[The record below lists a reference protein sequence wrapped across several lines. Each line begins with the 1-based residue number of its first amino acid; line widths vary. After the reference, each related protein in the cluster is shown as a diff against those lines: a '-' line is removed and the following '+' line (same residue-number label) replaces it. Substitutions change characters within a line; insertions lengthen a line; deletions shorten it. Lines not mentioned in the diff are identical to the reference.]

1 MMRTTSIFGFT
12 IVEVLVVIAIVAI
25 VSAITVPIVSSAKKS
40 AKTSKTLQ
48 NLKSL
53 HTGAMLYQ
61 ADYQGAVE
69 GTPEEMGL
77 PTWEG
82 TVFPYYG
89 TNKYLQPWYAD
100 MKSPFGVPGS
110 RDYRAF
116 LIPGALD
123 QLTVTWSQCTKSKGD
138 ACIVYFDPFEPGKDP
153 RTGWLISSVAHL
165 RKRIHG
171 IALAGNIVTRDSTG
185 NPHSQAWWIPNFY
198 GTNQ

>member
-1 MMRTTSIFGFT
+1 MIRTTSTFGYT
-12 IVEVLVVIAIVAI
+12 IVEVLVAIAIVAI
-25 VSAITVPIVSSAKKS
+25 VAAITVPVVSSAKKS
-40 AKTSKTLQ
+40 AKASKTLR

-53 HTGAMLYQ
+53 HAGAMLYQ

-89 TNKYLQPWYAD
+89 TKNYLQPWYAD

-123 QLTVTWSQCTKSKGD
+123 RLPVTWAQCTRAKRD
-138 ACIVYFDPFEPGKDP
+138 ACILYFDRYEPGFDA
-153 RTGWLISSVAHL
+153 RTGQWISDVNHVQRRL
-165 RKRIHG
+165 HG